1 MDTQNL
7 INIGIGVVLPVIG
20 WLTRQLWDAV
30 QELKRDISS
39 LELHV
44 SENYARKD
52 DVVAKFDRIEQLLDK
67 IYDKLDTKA
76 DR

>member
-1 MDTQNL
+1 MDTQEL
-7 INIGIGVVLPVIG
+7 INIALGALLSVVG
-20 WLTRQLWDAV
+20 WFARQLWDAV
-30 QELKRDISS
+30 QELKSDISG

-52 DVVAKFDRIEQLLDK
+52 DVNAKFDRIEQLLDK
-67 IYDKLDTKA
+67 IYDKLDAKA

>member
-7 INIGIGVVLPVIG
+7 INIVIGGVLPVIG

-30 QELKRDISS
+30 QQLKQDLNN

-44 SENYARKD
+44 SENYAKKD
-52 DVVAKFDRIEQLLDK
+52 DVNIKFDRIEQLLDK
-67 IYDKLDTKA
+67 IYDKLENKA

>member
-1 MDTQNL
+1 MDTQEL
-7 INIGIGVVLPVIG
+7 INIALGALLSVIG
-20 WLTRQLWDAV
+20 WFARQLWDAV
-30 QELKRDISS
+30 QELKRDISG

-52 DVVAKFDRIEQLLDK
+52 DVNAKFDRIEQLLDK
-67 IYDKLDTKA
+67 IYDKLDAKA

>member
-30 QELKRDISS
+30 QELKRDIIG

>member
-30 QELKRDISS
+30 QELKRDINS

>member
-30 QELKRDISS
+30 QELKRDING

>member
-1 MDTQNL
+1 MDTQEL
-7 INIGIGVVLPVIG
+7 INITLGALLSVIG
-20 WLTRQLWDAV
+20 WFARQLWDAV
-30 QELKRDISS
+30 QELKHDISG

-52 DVVAKFDRIEQLLDK
+52 DVNAKFDRIEQLLDK
-67 IYDKLDTKA
+67 IYDKLDAKA